1 LSWSDEDGAKSRGHA
16 ADEGERLLIERL
28 AFDSIDQFVLA
39 QLRGASYYTVQRNAR
54 PPEAQ
59 GVSDYSG
66 PLWEVV
72 RVDDPETDGE
82 RRPVSKWRLYYLNSR
97 TGLIDKVISEVNG
110 ERIETNFVAWGT
122 HAGEKVPT
130 RITWYRQ
137 GQLIMEFQLNNFA
150 HHRQS

>member
-1 LSWSDEDGAKSRGHA
+1 
-16 ADEGERLLIERL
+16 
-28 AFDSIDQFVLA
+28 
-39 QLRGASYYTVQRNAR
+39 
-54 PPEAQ
+54 
-59 GVSDYSG
+59 
-66 PLWEVV
+66 
-72 RVDDPETDGE
+72 
-82 RRPVSKWRLYYLNSR
+82 
-97 TGLIDKVISEVNG
+97 VISEVNG